1 MARFCIKNVR
11 GSVNRIGKLNL
22 NRKIYDSTPKEINV
36 ITECSINGIKE
47 DIIPDIKKEDV
58 IETKTNKKTKKS
70 KEMNTY
76 DKIQM
81 ANAILGNENTTQ
93 TYKRVK
99 KDKGLIE
106 RTESSKIVLTEDNK
120 ELLND

>member
-36 ITECSINGIKE
+36 ITECSINEIKE
-47 DIIPDIKKEDV
+47 EIIPDIKKEDV